1 MTITRL
7 IIKLEPW
14 NYVHSIE
21 NKILVKIKPKRD
33 TRLQK
38 NRVELDFS
46 CNRGQNSR
54 LFSFFLLKWVKFL
67 TFNI

>member
-1 MTITRL
+1 MTITQK

-21 NKILVKIKPKRD
+21 NKILVKIKPERD

-38 NRVELDFS
+38 NRAELDFS

-54 LFSFFLLKWVKFL
+54 LFSFLFA
-67 TFNI
+67 